1 MFRHRR
7 WIGIILALLLIPV
20 SALASESYY
29 GTVVCDG
36 AVTVNAPFGGILG
49 DLTLRKGDLI
59 RTGDLIGTISTAR
72 VCSPVAGT
80 VSAVFGTAGDNV
92 EDVKAWRGGVVYIVP
107 ESRFSVSATTEEGSK
122 NPESY
127 VSVGQTVWLRKGRR
141 DSPVIGTGTVTAVG
155 ESEASGESGG
165 SGSGGGS
172 GDSDSGSSFTVEIDS
187 GVFSPDDSVSV
198 YRNEDGDF
206 KALLGYG
213 TVIQTAPVVVSGEG
227 TILRMHVKPGS
238 AVSRGS
244 LLFETVAGAA
254 NELKSGSNRV
264 LAKTD
269 GIVASIEA
277 GNGTPVEQ
285 NSPLITV
292 YPLDMMTV
300 CITVPETSLSLFP
313 EGKEVSLTFGTSDE
327 RKGTVRSVDYLA
339 EVDENASGAI
349 GYASYRVYI
358 DFEQKDGIRQGM
370 LVTVELP

>member
-1 MFRHRR
+1 MFRQRR
-7 WIGIILALLLIPV
+7 WAGIILALLLVPI
-20 SALASESYY
+20 SAFASESFY
-29 GTVVCDG
+29 GTVVCDT
-36 AVTVNAPFGGILG
+36 ATTVAAPFGGTLEN
-49 DLTLRKGDLI
+49 LTLRKGDLI
-59 RTGDLIGTISTAR
+59 RTGDQICTISTTR
-72 VCSPVAGT
+72 VYSPVAGT

-107 ESRFSVSATTEEGSK
+107 ENRFSVSATTDEGAK

-141 DSPVIGTGTVTAVG
+141 DSPVIGTGTVTALG
-155 ESEASGESGG
+155 ESEESGEAGG
-165 SGSGGGS
+165 SGNGGGS
-172 GDSDSGSSFTVEIDS
+172 GDTDSGSSFTVEIDS

-198 YRNEDGDF
+198 YRKEEGDF

-213 TVIQTAPVVVSGEG
+213 TVVQTAPVIVSGEG
-227 TILRMHVKPGS
+227 SILRMHVKPGS

-244 LLFETVAGAA
+244 LLFETVAGSL

-269 GIVASIEA
+269 GIVASVEA
-277 GNGTPVEQ
+277 GNGTSVEQ

-300 CITVPETSLSLFP
+300 CVSVPETSLSLFP

-327 RKGTVRSVDYLA
+327 RKGTVRSIDYLA
-339 EVDENASGAI
+339 DVDENATPSI